1 MAIRMRI
8 NAYPKYAPHISRY
21 IRHMSDNADIRI
33 GKYIRMAIPN
43 IKPTKINLHYIIYT
57 LHYFC

>member
-43 IKPTKINLHYIIYT
+43 QNTFHLNCLQT
-57 LHYFC
+57 